1 MPAVMTEPAAPSTPI
16 AAPEN
21 ATSEVLSADA
31 GGTSELLRLAFP
43 LIITFVS
50 HVVMGV
56 ADTVV
61 MGQVGTAEQGGVGL
75 GASLF
80 WSLSSFASGILSA
93 VTTFVAQ
100 AYGARK
106 HDEIRHSVVVG
117 IGLALPLSAVL
128 VITGLWVPE
137 LIELFGTNAA
147 ARPHVVVY
155 LRWMLLAS
163 PLFLLNFVLI
173 SFFRG
178 LSDTLTPMI
187 VTLAVNVINIGLNI
201 VFVFGFLGSPRM
213 GVHGVA
219 LATVISLGL
228 SVLAF
233 FALYFSA
240 SHHARY
246 FTRTRLPYAQIPFRR
261 FLKVGVPIG
270 VSWLL
275 ENMAFNIMSLYIAAF
290 DPAST
295 AANTI
300 VFQLCQVSFMPA
312 VGISIAAST
321 LVGKYIGAGRP
332 DLAVRSARRS
342 VALAVAYMGV
352 LGVAFFFAPRF
363 FIGLF
368 SSDAEVLRL
377 GVFALHLAA
386 MFQVFDAMGLAVD
399 GVFRGAGFT
408 MLPMLVR
415 LGAMWFVL
423 VPGIFLLGHYVFD
436 SGIAAG
442 WTAATVGIGV
452 QGTVML
458 IAFFVFPWWNKGRV

>member
-1 MPAVMTEPAAPSTPI
+1 MSESP
-16 AAPEN
+16 
-21 ATSEVLSADA
+21 ATSPATETTENPVAEVHPVGA
-31 GGTSELLRLAFP
+31 GGTAELLSLAFP
-43 LIITFVS
+43 LVITFIS
-50 HVVMGV
+50 HVLMGV

-75 GASLF
+75 GSALF
-80 WSLSSFASGILSA
+80 WSFTSFAAGMLST

-106 HDEIRHSVVVG
+106 NDEVRHSVVVG
-117 IGLALPLSAVL
+117 MGLALPLSAML
-128 VITGLWVPE
+128 VALGFWVPE
-137 LIELFGTNAA
+137 LIELFGTNPGAT
-147 ARPHVVVY
+147 PHVIVY
-155 LRWMLLAS
+155 LRWMLCAS

-178 LSDTLTPMI
+178 LSDTVTPML
-187 VTLAVNVINIGLNI
+187 VTLAVNVVNIGLNI
-201 VFVFGFLGSPRM
+201 VFVFGYLGSPRM

-219 LATVISLGL
+219 LATVISMGI
-228 SVLAF
+228 SSLAF
-233 FALYFSA
+233 LALYFSKT
-240 SHHARY
+240 HHARY
-246 FTRTRLPYAQIPFRR
+246 FTRTRLPFAEIPWRR
-261 FLKVGVPIG
+261 FLVVGVPIG

-321 LVGKYIGAGRP
+321 LTGKYIGAGRP

-342 VALAVAYMGV
+342 VALAVGYMGT
-352 LGVAFFFAPRF
+352 LGMAFFLAPSF

-399 GVFRGAGFT
+399 GVFRGAGYT
-408 MLPMLVR
+408 MMPMLIR
-415 LGAMWFVL
+415 LGAMWFVF
-423 VPGIFLLGHYVFD
+423 VPCIFLLGHYVFD

-442 WTAATVGIGV
+442 WTAATVGIGL

-458 IAFFVFPWWNKGRV
+458 VAFFAFPWWNKGRV